1 MSDNRVYSYSAVLMG
16 SPILLKLY
24 SHDEALASR
33 VFQLIKRYE
42 DLLTVNRAESQ
53 VMDINHAAGRH
64 PVTVSRPVFQL
75 IQCAKAAS
83 MVRDSAFNLAIG
95 PLVKLWRI
103 GFQGHS
109 VPDAADIRARLAL
122 TRPQEV
128 ILDETTCSVFL
139 QQPGMELDLGAI
151 AKGYIADRV
160 RDYLR
165 QQQVA
170 KALIN
175 LGGNVHT
182 LGEWTIGLKKPFADA
197 QALIGSLT
205 INGQSVVT
213 SGTYERYFEQ
223 DGKRWHHIL
232 DPRSGYPLDNELDS
246 VTVISTDSL
255 DGDIWTTL
263 LFGLGVE
270 KGCAALR
277 QREDIDAIFV
287 TKIATSFSHHGGG
300 CVFRRWTAAIRL
312 LTVLLKQTVL
322 FGDQAV
328 AIDRSPG
335 SAVVDSGVE
344 DIDLR
349 QPNQIFAARDAG
361 DIYGRRQLIGR
372 EFNVRM
378 GVNPLAERTQ
388 RLRG

>member
-16 SPILLKLY
+16 SPILLKLC
-24 SHDEALASR
+24 SHDEAMASR

-103 GFQGHS
+103 GFHGHS

-128 ILDETTCSVFL
+128 ILDEATCSVFL

-151 AKGYIADRV
+151 AKGYIALTACA
-160 RDYLR
+160 DYLR
-165 QQQVA
+165 QQQVE

-182 LGEWTIGLKKPFADA
+182 LGEWAIGLKKPFADA

-205 INGQSVVT
+205 VNGQSVVT

-232 DPRSGYPLDNELDS
+232 RPAQRYPLDNELDS
-246 VTVISTDSL
+246 VTVISADSL

-263 LFGLGVE
+263 LFGPRRGEGLRS
-270 KGCAALR
+270 AASAAGYRRDFRYQKSRHYSLHR
-277 QREDIDAIFV
+277 R
-287 TKIATSFSHHGGG
+287 SG
-300 CVFRRWTAAIRL
+300 CVLRRWTAAIGL

-328 AIDRSPG
+328 AIDRPPG
-335 SAVVDSGVE
+335 SAVVDSGM
-344 DIDLR
+344 
-349 QPNQIFAARDAG
+349 
-361 DIYGRRQLIGR
+361 R
-372 EFNVRM
+372 EY
-378 GVNPLAERTQ
+378 
-388 RLRG
+388 

>member
-16 SPILLKLY
+16 SPILLKLC
-24 SHDEALASR
+24 SHDEAMASR

-103 GFQGHS
+103 GFHGHS

-128 ILDETTCSVFL
+128 ILDEATCSVFL

-160 RDYLR
+160 RDFLR
-165 QQQVA
+165 QQQVE

-182 LGEWTIGLKKPFADA
+182 LGEWAIGLKKTICRRAGADRFPDGQRA
-197 QALIGSLT
+197 IGSHLRDLRALFRT
-205 INGQSVVT
+205 GWQTLAPYSRPAQRLSAGQRTRQRDGHFRGFFRRRHLDHAAVRPRRGEGLRSAA
-213 SGTYERYFEQ
+213 SAAGYRRDFRYQKSRHYSLIAAAAAFCVAGQ
-223 DGKRWHHIL
+223 RL
-232 DPRSGYPLDNELDS
+232 SGY
-246 VTVISTDSL
+246 
-255 DGDIWTTL
+255 
-263 LFGLGVE
+263 
-270 KGCAALR
+270 
-277 QREDIDAIFV
+277 
-287 TKIATSFSHHGGG
+287 
-300 CVFRRWTAAIRL
+300 
-312 LTVLLKQTVL
+312 
-322 FGDQAV
+322 
-328 AIDRSPG
+328 
-335 SAVVDSGVE
+335 
-344 DIDLR
+344 
-349 QPNQIFAARDAG
+349 
-361 DIYGRRQLIGR
+361 
-372 EFNVRM
+372 
-378 GVNPLAERTQ
+378 
-388 RLRG
+388 